1 MGTTPD
7 PVPGPQGF
15 EQVRVLRRL
24 LRDPA
29 PVLDELAAQYGSFC
43 AFGVGP
49 VRIVVVGD
57 PAVTTELF
65 AMPNSVFR
73 WGYRLNLLG
82 FVVGPSSMIVSDGD
96 DHRRRRRSVTPAF
109 ARRRLDNWIPTIVA
123 RTDAAID
130 SLLATAPSGDAVVDL
145 YPVGRALVLDI
156 VVRVL
161 FGERLASRATEIGEL
176 FKRPQAYIEAP
187 AVRQIP
193 HPFPVGRREKVRSDR
208 RALDTII
215 DAEIAHYRATAQ
227 HDPSNIVA
235 TLVSAGDLSDAEIR
249 DQTVTL
255 IGAGY
260 DTTAASLA
268 WLLWR
273 ATQEPE
279 LWKQLGAEA
288 TVAFDGDHAS
298 ILAALP
304 LADRVMREAL
314 RLHPAGL
321 LSPREAATDLELGG
335 HRIRRGTLV
344 LWSAYLVGRSPAA
357 WAEPLTFDPDRFLSL
372 DDAQKTASDRG
383 WIPFG
388 GGARNCI
395 GFALAQMELT
405 IILARFAQRLDLA
418 ATSREVPRPQGM
430 VVNRPVGGVPLHV
443 RPTEG
448 SRQR

>member
-1 MGTTPD
+1 MTATI
-7 PVPGPQGF
+7 PGPKGL
-15 EQVRVLRRL
+15 EQVRILRRL

-29 PVLDELAAQYGSFC
+29 PVLDELAARYGAFC
-43 AFGVGP
+43 AFGLGP
-49 VRIVVVGD
+49 IRMVVVGD
-57 PAVTTELF
+57 PALTTELF
-65 AMPNSVFR
+65 AMPNTTFR

-82 FVVGPSSMIVSDGD
+82 FVVGPRSMIVSDGD
-96 DHRRRRRSVTPAF
+96 DHKRRRRAVTPAF

-130 SLLATAPSGDAVVDL
+130 ALLATGPGGAAAVDL
-145 YPVGRALVLDI
+145 YPVGRSLVLDI

-176 FKRPQAYIEAP
+176 FRRPQAYIEAP
-187 AVRQIP
+187 AARQMP
-193 HPFPVGRREKVRSDR
+193 HPFPIGRRPKVRSDR
-208 RALDTII
+208 KALDAII
-215 DAEIAHYRATAQ
+215 DTEIAHHRSTPQ
-227 HDPSNIVA
+227 HDPSDIIA
-235 TLVSAGDLSDAEIR
+235 TLVAAGDLSDAEIR
-249 DQTVTL
+249 DQIVTL

-273 ATQEPE
+273 ATQHPE
-279 LWKQLGAEA
+279 LWEQLRAEA
-288 TVAFDGDHAS
+288 TVAFNGEHAS
-298 ILAALP
+298 ILNALP

-335 HRIRRGTLV
+335 RRIRRGTLV
-344 LWSAYLVGRSPAA
+344 LWSPYLVGRNSAA
-357 WAEPLTFDPDRFLSL
+357 WAEPLRFDPNRFLVL
-372 DDAQKTASDRG
+372 DDAHKTASDRG

-405 IILARFAQRLDLA
+405 IILARFAQRLDLT
-418 ATSREVPRPQGM
+418 ATSHEIPRPQGM
-430 VVNRPVGGVPLHV
+430 VVNRPIGGVPLHV
-443 RPTEG
+443 ASPA
-448 SRQR
+448 S